1 VANEL
6 QVARA
11 VADTALSTEGVHSL
25 GTGTF
30 AEVATYGPGEKVLGV
45 IATEESV
52 EVHVVALYPLKS
64 PVPDLVRELR
74 EKLISEVG
82 SRRIDVVVED
92 IALAGDIGGTKGEV
106 AEGESL

>member
-1 VANEL
+1 MANEL

-11 VADTALSTEGVHSL
+11 VADTALSTDGVHSL

-45 IATEESV
+45 IVTEEEV
-52 EVHVVALYPLKS
+52 EVHIVALYPLRS
-64 PVPDLVRELR
+64 PVPELANKVRER
-74 EKLISEVG
+74 LIPEAE

-92 IALAGDIGGTKGEV
+92 IALAD
-106 AEGESL
+106 EGVTDDAGI